1 MHSLKVNKAAGLD
14 KIPARL
20 VRDAEV
26 ELAPSLTYLINKS
39 ITDGTVPALWKV
51 ARVTPLY
58 KSEDKLLVENYR
70 PISVLPVLSKVLERV
85 VHTQMSAY
93 LDHLSLLYKHQ
104 YGFRRG
110 RSTAQA
116 VGQLNNFV
124 LDAMDGHKVTGMLFL
139 DISKAFDSINHK
151 ILLGKLEHIGLSSRS
166 LRWFKSYLADRRQ
179 CVCINGEMSET
190 RTIDLGV
197 PQGSILGP
205 LLFNVYINSLS
216 TAVTKSEL
224 ILYADDAVL
233 VVAASTSREL
243 TDALQHDFNEISNWY
258 ISNKL
263 TVNVKKTKLMLSGS
277 KTMLSSFSDFTFSA
291 GEDQV
296 NRVSSFN
303 YLGVVLD
310 EKWKWKMHV
319 NSLLQKLGHRLSVF
333 NRIYHMLDE
342 KSLTAYFNGLVLP
355 HLDYADVVWGD
366 QPGLTT
372 RMKQLQSFQN
382 RIAKKI
388 SKGKMTSA
396 EALTS
401 LQWVPLHARR
411 FGHRCCLVQ
420 DAMKGEIPEHLDVF
434 KSTMSQQHGYNTRNG
449 YMPVI
454 SKPRT
459 EWGKNKTYYKAITD
473 WASLPSEL
481 KKLMPK
487 KFLNTN

>member
-1 MHSLKVNKAAGLD
+1 
-14 KIPARL
+14 
-20 VRDAEV
+20 
-26 ELAPSLTYLINKS
+26 
-39 ITDGTVPALWKV
+39 
-51 ARVTPLY
+51 
-58 KSEDKLLVENYR
+58 
-70 PISVLPVLSKVLERV
+70 
-85 VHTQMSAY
+85 
-93 LDHLSLLYKHQ
+93 
-104 YGFRRG
+104 
-110 RSTAQA
+110 
-116 VGQLNNFV
+116 
-124 LDAMDGHKVTGMLFL
+124 
-139 DISKAFDSINHK
+139 
-151 ILLGKLEHIGLSSRS
+151 
-166 LRWFKSYLADRRQ
+166 
-179 CVCINGEMSET
+179 
-190 RTIDLGV
+190 
-197 PQGSILGP
+197 
-205 LLFNVYINSLS
+205 
-216 TAVTKSEL
+216 
-224 ILYADDAVL
+224 
-233 VVAASTSREL
+233 
-243 TDALQHDFNEISNWY
+243 
-258 ISNKL
+258 
-263 TVNVKKTKLMLSGS
+263 MLSGS

-296 NRVSSFN
+296 NRVSSTN

-310 EKWKWKMHV
+310 EKRKWKMRV

-372 RMKQLQSFQN
+372 QMKQLQSFQN

-388 SKGKMTSA
+388 LKGKMTSA

-459 EWGKNKTYYKAITD
+459 E
-473 WASLPSEL
+473 
-481 KKLMPK
+481 
-487 KFLNTN
+487 

>member
-1 MHSLKVNKAAGLD
+1 
-14 KIPARL
+14 
-20 VRDAEV
+20 
-26 ELAPSLTYLINKS
+26 
-39 ITDGTVPALWKV
+39 
-51 ARVTPLY
+51 
-58 KSEDKLLVENYR
+58 
-70 PISVLPVLSKVLERV
+70 
-85 VHTQMSAY
+85 
-93 LDHLSLLYKHQ
+93 
-104 YGFRRG
+104 
-110 RSTAQA
+110 
-116 VGQLNNFV
+116 
-124 LDAMDGHKVTGMLFL
+124 
-139 DISKAFDSINHK
+139 
-151 ILLGKLEHIGLSSRS
+151 
-166 LRWFKSYLADRRQ
+166 
-179 CVCINGEMSET
+179 
-190 RTIDLGV
+190 
-197 PQGSILGP
+197 
-205 LLFNVYINSLS
+205 
-216 TAVTKSEL
+216 
-224 ILYADDAVL
+224 
-233 VVAASTSREL
+233 
-243 TDALQHDFNEISNWY
+243 
-258 ISNKL
+258 
-263 TVNVKKTKLMLSGS
+263 MLSGS

-296 NRVSSFN
+296 NRVSSLN

-355 HLDYADVVWGD
+355 YLDYADVVWGD

-372 RMKQLQSFQN
+372 QMKQLQSFQN

-401 LQWVPLHARR
+401 LQWVPLHVRR

-420 DAMKGEIPEHLDVF
+420 DAMKGEIPEHFDVF
-434 KSTMSQQHGYNTRNG
+434 KSTMSQQHGYNTQNG

-473 WASLPSEL
+473 WASMPIEL

-487 KFLNTN
+487 KIFKYKLKQFLLDHF